1 MHKVL
6 LGALMASVF
15 AAGTA
20 LAQDFTPA
28 VIFDM
33 GGKFD
38 KSFNEAA
45 YNGAERFKEE
55 TGIEYLEFEVTNESQ
70 RDQALRRMARRGANV
85 VVAVGFS
92 FATPLEAI
100 AAEFPDTKFVI
111 IDAVVEQPNVQSV
124 VFKEHEG
131 SFLVGMAAAM
141 ASKTGKVGFVGG
153 MDIPLIRNFAHGYQQ
168 GVKHVSPDAEVFVNM
183 TGTTP
188 AAWNDPAKGAEL
200 AQSQFDR
207 GADVVYAAAGGTG
220 LGVLQAAADSG
231 KLSIGV
237 DSNQNY
243 LHPGSVLTSMLKR
256 VDVAVYNAF
265 KDAMEGD
272 LKAGAQNLGLAE
284 EGVGYALD
292 DNNRALITPEM
303 EAKLEDA
310 KAKIIGGELE
320 VSRLQLDPVR
330 RHVRAAGRVA
340 PWLTPLRWG
349 PAGGVERRSP
359 AVELVGIDKRFGPV
373 HANKSVDLTIPP
385 GTIHGIVGEN
395 GAGKSTLMNVLYGYY
410 QADSGVIRVNG
421 QERQIHSPED
431 AIRAGIG
438 MVHQHFMLVE
448 PFTVL
453 ENLLLGAEGG
463 MTLADG
469 ASRARKRDRRSGA
482 GIRPGG
488 RSRRPGRRPAG
499 RGAAARRDSEG
510 AVSRGAYP
518 DPGRAHRRADPAGS
532 RAPVPHPAQSARS
545 GPDGRADHP

>member
-1 MHKVL
+1 M
-6 LGALMASVF
+6 
-15 AAGTA
+15 
-20 LAQDFTPA
+20 
-28 VIFDM
+28 
-33 GGKFD
+33 
-38 KSFNEAA
+38 
-45 YNGAERFKEE
+45 
-55 TGIEYLEFEVTNESQ
+55 
-70 RDQALRRMARRGANV
+70 

-168 GVKHVSPDAEVFVNM
+168 GVKHVSPDAEVFINM

-272 LKAGAQNLGLAE
+272 LKTGVQNLGLAE

-292 DNNRALITPEM
+292 EHNRALITPEM

-320 VSRLQLDPVR
+320 VTDYNSTAVGPVR
-330 RHVRAAGRVA
+330 AQRGAW
-340 PWLTPLRWG
+340 PWLSPRG
-349 PAGGVERRSP
+349 AERR
-359 AVELVGIDKRFGPV
+359 
-373 HANKSVDLTIPP
+373 
-385 GTIHGIVGEN
+385 GT
-395 GAGKSTLMNVLYGYY
+395 
-410 QADSGVIRVNG
+410 
-421 QERQIHSPED
+421 
-431 AIRAGIG
+431 
-438 MVHQHFMLVE
+438 
-448 PFTVL
+448 
-453 ENLLLGAEGG
+453 
-463 MTLADG
+463 
-469 ASRARKRDRRSGA
+469 RR
-482 GIRPGG
+482 RPGG
-488 RSRRPGRRPAG
+488 RADRHRQALRPGPRQPERRSGDPARHHPRHRRGERRRQVDADEHPLRLLSGRSRR
-499 RGAAARRDSEG
+499 S
-510 AVSRGAYP
+510 
-518 DPGRAHRRADPAGS
+518 
-532 RAPVPHPAQSARS
+532 SA
-545 GPDGRADHP
+545 